1 MHSRDSHHPVEVRLV
16 LNAKVQQHPRD
27 NCYTSLCVRVCVHAC
42 VCLPTELVGGDVC
55 HKGIRE
61 QWLATQY
68 LYSAVCRK
76 FFKGAKQET
85 EVVILCCLNIT

>member
-16 LNAKVQQHPRD
+16 LNTKVQQHPRD
-27 NCYTSLCVRVCVHAC
+27 NCYTSLCVHVCVHAS

-68 LYSAVCRK
+68 LYSAVCRI
-76 FFKGAKQET
+76 FFKRAKQET
-85 EVVILCCLNIT
+85 EVAILCCLNIT